1 MIETLEDIKILI
13 TAISGTLLGICVLV
27 VLSIHI
33 RDRHEE
39 WCLFN
44 SIGFSSFEIYILA
57 VKELLISFGGAV
69 LIGCIL
75 SGLAVLGLGKFLIE
89 PMGLYV
95 PFIRPLDAQKVIL
108 MLIAIFG
115 LCQIPLFLQI
125 RTINTVDQ
133 IE

>member
-1 MIETLEDIKILI
+1 M
-13 TAISGTLLGICVLV
+13 LV

-44 SIGFSSFEIYILA
+44 SIGFSSFDIYILA
-57 VKELLISFGGAV
+57 VKEILICFGAAILLGG
-69 LIGCIL
+69 IL
-75 SGLAVLGLGKFLIE
+75 SALAVTGLNTFMID

-95 PFIRPLDAQKVIL
+95 HIIRPGDAQKVIL

>member
-1 MIETLEDIKILI
+1 
-13 TAISGTLLGICVLV
+13 
-27 VLSIHI
+27 
-33 RDRHEE
+33 
-39 WCLFN
+39 
-44 SIGFSSFEIYILA
+44 
-57 VKELLISFGGAV
+57 
-69 LIGCIL
+69 
-75 SGLAVLGLGKFLIE
+75 
-89 PMGLYV
+89 V